1 VVGPGMVDAEIELG
15 LEVAVG
21 SGFVVG
27 LAMGLEPGVAV
38 VVVVGGQVVRQAQR
52 LPITYLILWQK
63 SSPDQ

>member
-1 VVGPGMVDAEIELG
+1 MVDAEIELG
-15 LEVAVG
+15 PEVAVG

-27 LAMGLEPGVAV
+27 LAMGLEPGVAVVVV